1 MSNEPEN
8 KKGIAPQLIKFIIE
22 IGPIIVFFVANK
34 YFSDED
40 GLGGA
45 IPATMIFMCA
55 FAVSMICSKIIL
67 KNISKMLWVSGI
79 LIGFF
84 GGLTIY
90 FNDPTFIKIKPTILY
105 SLFSAILLSGYM
117 MGKPFLKNVM
127 AVGFPPLEDIAW
139 MKMSRNWGL
148 YFIGCAILNEILW
161 RNFTMSEWI
170 AMKGYIFMPLSFVFA
185 LAQMPIIM
193 KHQLEETTED

>member
-67 KNISKMLWVSGI
+67 KNIK
-79 LIGFF
+79 
-84 GGLTIY
+84 
-90 FNDPTFIKIKPTILY
+90 
-105 SLFSAILLSGYM
+105 
-117 MGKPFLKNVM
+117 
-127 AVGFPPLEDIAW
+127 
-139 MKMSRNWGL
+139 
-148 YFIGCAILNEILW
+148 
-161 RNFTMSEWI
+161 
-170 AMKGYIFMPLSFVFA
+170 
-185 LAQMPIIM
+185 
-193 KHQLEETTED
+193 